1 MAKLVDGIKVIT
13 NEGRLSYAKLLEPG
27 KEGEMDEGKYGTAF
41 LISKGDKET
50 IKLLRQA
57 YNQALEVGKKN
68 YKWTDKEISR
78 MDDPIKDGDDV
89 EAEDSVYTDMFYINA
104 RSKRKPQVINCRNE
118 PLTTEDEVY
127 SGMYAK
133 ISVTAFPYD
142 KGGKGVSFSL
152 NNVLK
157 TRDGERFSGA
167 ASAENDFA
175 DDLEEGEDDD
185 L

>member
-1 MAKLVDGIKVIT
+1 MAKIVDGTKVIT

-41 LISKGDKET
+41 LIPKTDKET
-50 IKLLRQA
+50 VKLLRQA
-57 YNQALEVGKKN
+57 VEQAMADGTKEF
-68 YKWTDKEISR
+68 KWTNKDINK
-78 MDDPIKDGDDV
+78 MDNPIKDGDEV
-89 EAEDSVYTDMFYINA
+89 GEEDSVYSNCFYINA
-104 RSKRKPQVINCRNE
+104 RSKRKPQVINTNRE
-118 PLTTEDEVY
+118 PLTIEDDVY

-142 KGGKGVSFSL
+142 KGSKGVSFSL

-157 TRDGERFSGA
+157 LRDGERLSGA
-167 ASAENDFA
+167 ASAEDDFA
-175 DDLEEGEDDD
+175 DDLEDDD